1 MRDIKPVYKDLI
13 EEAGLLALDQLEE
26 KWGNK
31 YPYPIKSWRD
41 NWNNLAVFFKY
52 PEQIRRVIYTIN
64 AVENLLRQFRKVTKN
79 RALFPNDD
87 ALTKMFYLAYR
98 DISKKWTMPIRDWT
112 FIFPQFSIIFDKRL
126 KLFIK

>member
-13 EEAGLLALDQLEE
+13 EEAGLLALYQLEE

-31 YPYPIKSWRD
+31 YPYPINSWRD

-52 PEQIRRVIYTIN
+52 PEQIGKVFYTTN

-79 RALFPNDD
+79 RALFPNND
-87 ALTKMFYLAYR
+87 ALTKIYLAYR

-112 FIFPQFSIIFDKRL
+112 FIFSQFSIIFDKRL
-126 KLFIK
+126 KPFIK